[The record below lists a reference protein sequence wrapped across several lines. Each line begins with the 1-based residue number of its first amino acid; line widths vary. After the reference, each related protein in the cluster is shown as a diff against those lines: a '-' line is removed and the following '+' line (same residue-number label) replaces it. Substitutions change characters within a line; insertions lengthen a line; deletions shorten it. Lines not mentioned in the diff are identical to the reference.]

1 MSWIIY
7 IIGLIFCGIGGGMMG
22 YMTYKLNQ
30 VTGDKYFWYGIV
42 IMLCFVIGGGL
53 TSLAW

>member
-22 YMTYKLNQ
+22 HMTYKLDQ
-30 VTGDKYFWYGIV
+30 VTCGKHFWYGII

-53 TSLAW
+53 TNLAW

>member
-7 IIGLIFCGIGGGMMG
+7 IIGLIFYGIGGGMMG
-22 YMTYKLNQ
+22 HMTYKLDQ
-30 VTGDKYFWYGIV
+30 TTCGKYFWRGII
-42 IMLCFVIGGGL
+42 IMLCFIIGGGL

>member
-7 IIGLIFCGIGGGMMG
+7 IIGLIFYGIGGGMMG
-22 YMTYKLNQ
+22 YITYKLDQ
-30 VTGDKYFWYGIV
+30 EACGKYFWRGI
-42 IMLCFVIGGGL
+42 IIILCFVIGGGL

>member
-22 YMTYKLNQ
+22 HMTYKLDQ
-30 VTGDKYFWYGIV
+30 TTCGKYFWRGII

-53 TSLAW
+53 TNLAW

>member
-1 MSWIIY
+1 MSWTIY

-22 YMTYKLNQ
+22 YMTYKLDQ
-30 VTGDKYFWYGIV
+30 VTCGKYFWYGIV